1 MTRLKTEQEE
11 FWASNFGNEY
21 IERNQSGQL
30 LASNLQFFSTVL
42 RSVGSVHSCLEFG
55 ANIGM
60 NLQALGLLFPE
71 SEFSAVEINKTASQG
86 LKRRLPKT
94 KVFNGSIQD
103 FEVTPSS
110 HDLVFTKGV
119 LIHINPD
126 ALPDVYEKMYRS
138 SKRYVLVAEYY
149 NPSPVAIRYRGHDN
163 KLFKR
168 DFAGEMLDRFKD
180 LKLLDYGF
188 AYHRDL
194 TFPQDDISWFL
205 LEKIKV

>member
-1 MTRLKTEQEE
+1 MTRLKTEQED
-11 FWASNFGNEY
+11 FWASNFGDEY
-21 IERNQSGQL
+21 IERNQSNQL
-30 LASNLQFFSTVL
+30 LASNLQFFATVL
-42 RSVGSVHSCLEFG
+42 RSVGSVQSCLEFG

-60 NLQALGLLFPE
+60 NLQALSLLFPG
-71 SEFSAVEINKTASQG
+71 SEFSAVEINKNASQE
-86 LKRRLPKT
+86 LRRRLPKT
-94 KVFNGSIQD
+94 KVFNGPIQD

-126 ALPDVYEKMYRS
+126 ALTDVYEKMYEA

-149 NPSPVAIRYRGHDN
+149 NPRPVAIPYRGHDN

-168 DFAGEMLDRFKD
+168 DFAGEMLGRFKD

-188 AYHRDL
+188 AYHRDP

-205 LEKIKV
+205 LEKKTA